1 MTDADQRVDADASRD
16 ASPTVGVHVHYAMAG
31 TVPLRLAEL
40 CFTDAGLWIVE
51 YGTFTPLYGLATG
64 GPRHEAARM
73 ARTYVAGGLDAVRE
87 RGDRTVHLS
96 YDDVDRVVVH
106 DGGRLGRERIAV
118 HAAAGP
124 PHAYRIHAPVD
135 VDALVAGLAAFG
147 PTADLA
153 VERRSGLGF
162 APVESLRRFLAG
174 R

>member
-1 MTDADQRVDADASRD
+1 MTDAEPSTSGDA
-16 ASPTVGVHVHYAMAG
+16 PEGPTTVGVHVHFAMTGA
-31 TVPLRLAEL
+31 VPLRLAEL
-40 CFTDAGLWIVE
+40 FFTDVGLCVVE

-64 GPRHEAARM
+64 APRREAAGM
-73 ARTYVAGGLDAVRE
+73 ARAYVTEGLDAVRE

-96 YDDVDRVVVH
+96 YDEVDRVVVH

-118 HAAAGP
+118 HATEGP

-135 VDALVAGLAAFG
+135 VDALVDGLAAFG

-153 VERRSGLGF
+153 VERRAGLGF
-162 APVESLRRFLAG
+162 APLESLRRFRAG

>member
-1 MTDADQRVDADASRD
+1 MTDAASPPSGD
-16 ASPTVGVHVHYAMAG
+16 SSPGEAPTVGVHVHAGMAG

-40 CFTDAGLWIVE
+40 FFTDAGLRVVE
-51 YGTFTPLYGLATG
+51 YGTFTPLFGLATG
-64 GPRHEAARM
+64 GPRRAAARM
-73 ARTYVAGGLDAVRE
+73 ARTYVEDGFDGVRD
-87 RGDRTVHLS
+87 RGDRTINLP
-96 YDDVDRVVVH
+96 YDEVRRVVVH

-118 HAAAGP
+118 HAREGP

-135 VDALVAGLAAFG
+135 LDALVAGLAAFG

-162 APVESLRRFLAG
+162 APLESLRRFVAG